1 MPQSEFWQYFV
12 HDNADPVRKAAPD
25 RPGRGPMNALTLS
38 IAAVERDTG
47 LTKDTLRVWERR
59 YGFPLP
65 ARDPTGE
72 RAYPLEQ
79 VEKLR
84 LVKRLLDAGHRPGRV
99 VPMSVEA
106 LQRLSDST
114 VGARAAAEP
123 KRALDDAATQAYLA
137 TLRRHDVPALRQRLA
152 RDQLRFGLQ
161 RFVVELLAPLNTAV
175 GEAWLRGHLAVFEE
189 HAYTESVQVVL
200 RQAIAA
206 VPAPGPLARPRVLL
220 GTLPGE
226 PHGLGLLMVE
236 AVLALDG
243 AACVSL
249 GVQTPVWD
257 LVQAAGAY
265 GSDIVALGFTGC
277 TGPNQTLEALQELR
291 AKLPAATAV
300 WVGGRAPVLQRRHI
314 GGVQPFDS
322 LDELPAALR
331 AWQAERTA
339 TTG

>member
-1 MPQSEFWQYFV
+1 M
-12 HDNADPVRKAAPD
+12 H
-25 RPGRGPMNALTLS
+25 ALTLS

-65 ARDPTGE
+65 ARDAVGE

-99 VPMSVEA
+99 VPMSLEA
-106 LQRLSDST
+106 LQQLSEST
-114 VGARAAAEP
+114 VDARAAEP
-123 KRALDDAATQAYLA
+123 ARALDDSALQDYLA
-137 TLRRHDVPALRQRLA
+137 TLRRHDLRALRQRLA
-152 RDQLRFGLQ
+152 RDLLRFGLQ
-161 RFVVELLAPLNTAV
+161 RFVLEVIAPLNTAV

-200 RQAIAA
+200 RHAIAA
-206 VPAPGPLARPRVLL
+206 VPSPEALARPRVLL
-220 GTLPGE
+220 ATLPGE

-236 AVLALDG
+236 AVLALEG

-257 LVQAAGAY
+257 LVLAAGAY

-277 TGPNQTLEALQELR
+277 TGPNQTLGALQELR

-300 WVGGRAPVLQRRHI
+300 WVGGSAPVLQRRRI
-314 GGVQPFDS
+314 AGVQPFAAI
-322 LDELPAALR
+322 DELPAALQ
-331 AWQAERTA
+331 AWHAGRPS
-339 TTG
+339 GPG